1 MFCTKCGKELYDGD
15 RFCAYCGAQVRALRV
30 ERTEESTFTPP
41 FKAEAQRR
49 NEDLFRATEN
59 VSNEQPR
66 QVRRAEPV
74 SFDWNLDGF
83 PGQQP
88 RKTEAVDFNWDSVV
102 ERKSRGLSPV
112 PEPAEKETRVIE
124 PISQSPWSSVNGIN
138 ANVNTQQPKQ
148 TAEAR
153 TEQPTFSWDIP
164 SQKTENV
171 SWEAPS
177 QKAEPISWDIP
188 RQKAEPINW
197 DIPSQKAAK
206 DDELED
212 VLSIDDLEKELFD
225 LDEPLEV
232 PAATIVANRQNRE
245 QSVKPAQSAPS
256 AQVQTQESTPAE
268 EARDP
273 RFYTF
278 NKKTDEFQELLE
290 KEKARVKALEDEY
303 NRQLT
308 EMDYTWVPEV
318 LPPRVRNEIKFGA
331 VSAEPKVEPAAVV
344 EPEPVE
350 EPVVEA
356 EPEPAAEI
364 KPEPV
369 TETVQA
375 IELEKPIAAE
385 PSDEPAEP
393 AEPVDEAKQEFE
405 WAQLIEKVNSEA
417 TPEPTPAT
425 PIFVGVCQPAMTMA
439 IDAITESTVEPIAET
454 IAEPAA
460 EPVAEATAEAETAE
474 EATPSSD
481 KLRYSDVFP
490 RIDKETERAAAE
502 ADAKSAVP
510 ATDGSENKT
519 ESAGEPEAKKPVI
532 FDDGGA
538 DYDNIAQKPVKK
550 HIFLKIFVTLLV
562 IALLGEGALL
572 GIKFFLPESEISAK
586 INDITFDIIGLV
598 TGADKQAQEQE
609 QQVADTEKAQRT
621 AYFSQ
626 IVQEE
631 SADVKT
637 IGTVSYN
644 QDLVYDSE
652 KTYAFEEVTRAD
664 EFVDA
669 DMQDT
674 DTTYGHKLIASVVN
688 YYDSWIDTNDDES
701 LVGINTLE
709 IGDIRTGQEGLYVLC
724 SVTYAQ
730 ADGTELTKYQTVY
743 VKITDGL
750 MVINEIKEETI

>member
-15 RFCAYCGAQVRALRV
+15 RFCAYCGAQVRAPRA

-41 FKAEAQRR
+41 FRAEAQRR
-49 NEDLFRATEN
+49 SEDLFRATEN

-124 PISQSPWSSVNGIN
+124 PITQSPWSSVNSVN

-164 SQKTENV
+164 SQKTEPA

-177 QKAEPISWDIP
+177 
-188 RQKAEPINW
+188 QKAEPINW
-197 DIPSQKAAK
+197 DIPSQKAEPINWDIPSQKPVK

-232 PAATIVANRQNRE
+232 PAATIVANRQGRE
-245 QSVKPAQSAPS
+245 QNTQPAQSAS
-256 AQVQTQESTPAE
+256 GVQAQTQESTPAE

-331 VSAEPKVEPAAVV
+331 VSAEPKVEPATEPTVTVEV
-344 EPEPVE
+344 EPEPVAE
-350 EPVVEA
+350 IAPEPVVEA
-356 EPEPAAEI
+356 TPELATEI

-369 TETVQA
+369 TETVQT

-385 PSDEPAEP
+385 PSV
-393 AEPVDEAKQEFE
+393 EPVK
-405 WAQLIEKVNSEA
+405 
-417 TPEPTPAT
+417 
-425 PIFVGVCQPAMTMA
+425 PIFVGVCQPAKTMA
-439 IDAITESTVEPIAET
+439 IEAITESVAEPLAEVAET
-454 IAEPAA
+454 ITEVAEPA
-460 EPVAEATAEAETAE
+460 AEATAEAETAE

-490 RIDKETERAAAE
+490 RIDKETEQAAAE
-502 ADAKSAVP
+502 ADAKSAIP
-510 ATDGSENKT
+510 TTDGGENKT
-519 ESAGEPEAKKPVI
+519 ESANEPEAKKPVI

-538 DYDNIAQKPVKK
+538 DYDNIAEKPVKK

-609 QQVADTEKAQRT
+609 QQAADTEKAQRT
-621 AYFSQ
+621 AYFAQ

-709 IGDIRTGQEGLYVLC
+709 IGDIRTGQEGVYVLC
-724 SVTYAQ
+724 DVTYAQ
-730 ADGTELTKYQTVY
+730 ANGTETTKYQTVY
-743 VKITDGL
+743 VKITNGL

>member
-15 RFCAYCGAQVRALRV
+15 RFCAYCGAQVRAPRV

-41 FKAEAQRR
+41 FRAEAQRR
-49 NEDLFRATEN
+49 SEDLFRATEN

-124 PISQSPWSSVNGIN
+124 PISQSPWSSVNSVN

-164 SQKTENV
+164 SQK
-171 SWEAPS
+171 
-177 QKAEPISWDIP
+177 AEPISWDIL
-188 RQKAEPINW
+188 
-197 DIPSQKAAK
+197 SQKSTK

-232 PAATIVANRQNRE
+232 PAATIVANRQSRE
-245 QSVKPAQSAPS
+245 QSVRPTQSAPS

-331 VSAEPKVEPAAVV
+331 VSAEPKAEPVTETAPESVA
-344 EPEPVE
+344 EPVE
-350 EPVVEA
+350 A
-356 EPEPAAEI
+356 TPEPAVEVA
-364 KPEPV
+364 PEPV
-369 TETVQA
+369 TENVQK
-375 IELEKPIAAE
+375 IELEKPIDAE
-385 PSDEPAEP
+385 SGIEPVEP

-425 PIFVGVCQPAMTMA
+425 PIFVGVCQPAKTMA
-439 IDAITESTVEPIAET
+439 IDAITESTVEPIAEIIT
-454 IAEPAA
+454 EPAT

-490 RIDKETERAAAE
+490 RIDKETEQAAAE

-510 ATDGSENKT
+510 ATGGGENKT

-562 IALLGEGALL
+562 IALLGEGALI

-609 QQVADTEKAQRT
+609 QQAADTEKAQRT

-724 SVTYAQ
+724 GVTYAQ

>member
-15 RFCAYCGAQVRALRV
+15 RFCAYCGAQVRTPRV
-30 ERTEESTFTPP
+30 ELNEESTFTPP
-41 FKAEAQRR
+41 FRAEAQRR
-49 NEDLFRATEN
+49 SEDLFRATEN

-102 ERKSRGLSPV
+102 ERKNRGLSPV

-124 PISQSPWSSVNGIN
+124 PISQSPWASTN
-138 ANVNTQQPKQ
+138 ANTQQPKQ
-148 TAEAR
+148 VAEPRA
-153 TEQPTFSWDIP
+153 EQPSFSWDIP
-164 SQKTENV
+164 SQKVENV
-171 SWEAPS
+171 SWEAS
-177 QKAEPISWDIP
+177 NQKAEPIS
-188 RQKAEPINW
+188 W

-212 VLSIDDLEKELFD
+212 VLSIDELEKELFD

-232 PAATIVANRQNRE
+232 PAATIVANRQNYE
-245 QSVKPAQSAPS
+245 QSTKPAQSATS
-256 AQVQTQESTPAE
+256 AQVQTQASTPAE
-268 EARDP
+268 EARDS

-318 LPPRVRNEIKFGA
+318 LPPRVRNEIKFGET
-331 VSAEPKVEPAAVV
+331 SAEPKVEPVPVIETVDEAVL
-344 EPEPVE
+344 EPVTPLE
-350 EPVVEA
+350 VETV
-356 EPEPAAEI
+356 PEPAAEAV
-364 KPEPV
+364 PEPV
-369 TETVQA
+369 TENAQT
-375 IELEKPIAAE
+375 IEIEKPVATE
-385 PSDEPAEP
+385 PGIETTEPAEP
-393 AEPVDEAKQEFE
+393 AEETKQEFE
-405 WAQLIEKVNSEA
+405 WTQLIERIDSEA
-417 TPEPTPAT
+417 APEPAVAE
-425 PIFVGVCQPAMTMA
+425 PIFVGVCQPAKTL
-439 IDAITESTVEPIAET
+439 TVEAVSEPVAET
-454 IAEPAA
+454 IAET
-460 EPVAEATAEAETAE
+460 EAAE
-474 EATPSSD
+474 EASPSYD

-490 RIDKETERAAAE
+490 RIDKETEQAAA
-502 ADAKSAVP
+502 ADAVP
-510 ATDGSENKT
+510 TADGGEKKA
-519 ESAGEPEAKKPVI
+519 EPAAGEPEAKKPVI
-532 FDDGGA
+532 FDDDGA
-538 DYDNIAQKPVKK
+538 DFDNIAQNPVKR

-562 IALLGEGALL
+562 IALLGEGALI
-572 GIKFFLPESEISAK
+572 GIKFFAPESEISQK
-586 INDITFDIIGLV
+586 INNITFDIIGLV
-598 TGADKQAQEQE
+598 TGADKQAKEQE
-609 QQVADTEKAQRT
+609 EQAEEAEQAQRT

-631 SADVKT
+631 SSDVKT
-637 IGTVSYN
+637 IGMVSYN

-674 DTTYGHKLIASVVN
+674 DTTYGHKLIASVIK
-688 YYDSWIDTNDDES
+688 YYDSWIDTNEDES

-730 ADGTELTKYQTVY
+730 AEGTELTKYQTVY